1 MSRTPRLPSAVEGAA
16 SSFETMLALA
26 PGLRPRYLEFRQ
38 ALWRSE
44 VVAPQTKELVRV
56 RSANKIDCFL

>member
-1 MSRTPRLPSAVEGAA
+1 VDGAA
-16 SSFETMLALA
+16 PSFETMLAHA

-44 VVAPQTKELVRV
+44 LVPPQTKELMRV